1 MKTHDIQ
8 RGFNLGEHTKGAK
21 FCPSETI
28 KLMQREGS
36 KVFGFCAVSIY
47 TLCFPDLMRILP
59 LPSSVARG
67 LAGLLL
73 SAFAVWGGAAERPNI
88 VLVMSDDQ
96 GWGQTGY
103 NHHPLLKTP
112 NLDAMAAAG
121 IRFDRFYAGASNCS
135 PTRATLLTGRSND
148 RTGVQT
154 HGYPLRRQEK
164 TIAQA
169 LKGAGYATGHFG
181 KWHLNGLRG
190 AGAPIFGDDPLHPG
204 VFGFET
210 WVSVTN
216 FFDLH
221 PIMSRNGNFE
231 EFEGDSSEVSVA
243 EALKWMAQKK
253 DGPFF
258 SVIWFGTPHSPF
270 MSFPEDEAGLEH
282 LPDDER
288 RQAAELVAMDRAMG
302 TLRQGLRDLGVAD
315 NTILWFNGDNGG
327 LALAGKNGVGGLR
340 GFKNQ
345 VYEGGIRV
353 PGLVEWPAGIAAG
366 QVTDT
371 PAVTMDIFPTIGEI
385 VGLDESAY
393 LEPLDGHSL
402 VSVFKGYDGPRN
414 RPIPFKRL
422 EGAAIIDDEWK
433 LVMPDLGNG
442 VFELYNLK
450 NDPTETKELTEALP
464 DQATRMRGLW
474 DAFNQSREA
483 SVVAGDYPEGEVL
496 PDPPGREDGVFW
508 IELPEYQAYFEAWED
523 RPEYQSWVER
533 GRKQM
538 EE

>member
-1 MKTHDIQ
+1 MA
-8 RGFNLGEHTKGAK
+8 RLF
-21 FCPSETI
+21 S
-28 KLMQREGS
+28 GS
-36 KVFGFCAVSIY
+36 LLLISTA
-47 TLCFPDLMRILP
+47 
-59 LPSSVARG
+59 
-67 LAGLLL
+67 LAG
-73 SAFAVWGGAAERPNI
+73 FADRPNV

-121 IRFDRFYAGASNCS
+121 IRFNRFYAGASNCS

-169 LKGAGYATGHFG
+169 LQAAGYATGHFG

-204 VFGFET
+204 VFGFDT

-221 PIMSRNGNFE
+221 PVMSRNGNFE
-231 EFEGDSSEVSVA
+231 EFRGDSSEVSVA
-243 EALKWMAQKK
+243 EALKFMEANKE
-253 DGPFF
+253 GPFF

-270 MSFPEDEAGLEH
+270 MSFPEDEAGFEH
-282 LPDDER
+282 LPEDER
-288 RQAAELVAMDRAMG
+288 RQAAELLAMDRAMG
-302 TLRQGLRDLGVAD
+302 TLRSGLRDMDVAD

-327 LALAGKNGVGGLR
+327 LSLAGSMGVGGLR

-353 PGLVEWPAGIAAG
+353 PGLVEWPDGIEAG
-366 QVTDT
+366 QDSDH

-385 VGLDESAY
+385 VGLPELVY
-393 LEPLDGHSL
+393 VQPLDGKSL
-402 VSVFKGYDGPRN
+402 VSVFNGYEGTRN
-414 RPIPFKRL
+414 RPIPFKRM
-422 EGAAIIDDEWK
+422 EGAAIIDDDWK
-433 LVMPDLGNG
+433 LVAPDVESGE
-442 VFELYNLK
+442 FELYNLAK
-450 NDPTETKELTEALP
+450 DPTETKELTAEQP
-464 DQATRMRGLW
+464 TQAARMRALW
-474 DAFNQSREA
+474 DDFNRSREA
-483 SVVAGDYPEGEVL
+483 SVTVGDYLEGRVL
-496 PDPPGREDGVFW
+496 PDPADRVDGVFW
-508 IELPEYQAYFEAWED
+508 IELPQYQAYFEQWED
-523 RPEYQSWVER
+523 RPEYKTWVER
-533 GRKQM
+533 GRAQM
-538 EE
+538 E

>member
-1 MKTHDIQ
+1 M
-8 RGFNLGEHTKGAK
+8 
-21 FCPSETI
+21 
-28 KLMQREGS
+28 
-36 KVFGFCAVSIY
+36 
-47 TLCFPDLMRILP
+47 LP
-59 LPSSVARG
+59 LPLSVARG
-67 LAGLLL
+67 LAGALLL
-73 SAFAVWGGAAERPNI
+73 VCAVLGRADERPNI

-112 NLDAMAAAG
+112 HLDAMAAAG
-121 IRFDRFYAGASNCS
+121 IRFNRFYAGASNCS

-169 LKGAGYATGHFG
+169 LKGVGYATGHFG

-190 AGAPIFGDDPLHPG
+190 PGAPIFADDPLHPG
-204 VFGFET
+204 VFGFDT

-221 PIMSRNGNFE
+221 PIMSRNGSFE
-231 EFEGDSSEVSVA
+231 EFAGDSSEVAVA
-243 EALKWMAQKK
+243 EALKWMRDEK
-253 DGPFF
+253 DRPFF

-270 MSFPEDEAGLEH
+270 RSFPADEAGFEH

-302 TLRQGLRDLGVAD
+302 TLRAGLREMGEAD

-327 LALAGKNGVGGLR
+327 LALAGSQGVGGLR

-366 QVTDT
+366 QVTDY
-371 PAVTMDIFPTIGEI
+371 PAVTMDIFPTIGEV
-385 VGLDESAY
+385 VGLDESVY
-393 LEPLDGHSL
+393 VQPLDGHSL
-402 VSVFKGYDGPRN
+402 VSVFNGYDGSRD
-414 RPIPFKRL
+414 RPIPFKRM
-422 EGAAIIDDEWK
+422 EGAAIIDGDWK
-433 LVMPDLGNG
+433 LVMPDLETG
-442 VFELYNLK
+442 VFELYNLAI
-450 NDPTETKELTEALP
+450 DPTETKELTEKYPA
-464 DQATRMRGLW
+464 QAKRMRGLW
-474 DAFNQSREA
+474 DAFNRSREA
-483 SVVAGDYPEGEVL
+483 SVAVGDYPEGRVL
-496 PDPPGREDGVFW
+496 PDPAGREDGVFW
-508 IELPEYQAYFEAWED
+508 IELPEYQAYFKTWED
-523 RPEYQSWVER
+523 RPEYKTWVER

-538 EE
+538 EKK

>member
-1 MKTHDIQ
+1 
-8 RGFNLGEHTKGAK
+8 
-21 FCPSETI
+21 
-28 KLMQREGS
+28 
-36 KVFGFCAVSIY
+36 
-47 TLCFPDLMRILP
+47 MRMLP
-59 LPSSVARG
+59 LPLSVARG
-67 LAGLLL
+67 LTGLLL
-73 SAFAVWGGAAERPNI
+73 LAFAVFGRAADRPNV

-112 NLDAMAAAG
+112 HLDAMAAAG

-190 AGAPIFGDDPLHPG
+190 PGAPIFAEDPLHPG
-204 VFGFET
+204 VFGFDT

-221 PIMSRNGNFE
+221 PIMSRNGEFE
-231 EFEGDSSEVSVA
+231 EFEGDSSEVAVS
-243 EALKWMAQKK
+243 EALKFMAEEK

-270 MSFPEDEAGLEH
+270 RSFPEDEAGFEH

-288 RQAAELVAMDRAMG
+288 HQMAELVAMDRAMG
-302 TLRQGLRDLGVAD
+302 TLRTGLRKLGVAD

-327 LALAGKNGVGGLR
+327 LALAGSLGVGGLR

-353 PGLVEWPAGIAAG
+353 PGLVEWPNGIEAG
-366 QVTDT
+366 QVSNT

-385 VGLDESAY
+385 VGLNESVY
-393 LEPLDGHSL
+393 VQPLDGKSL
-402 VSVFKGYDGPRN
+402 VSVFEGDREPRD

-422 EGAAIIDDEWK
+422 EGAAIIDDDWK
-433 LVMPDLGNG
+433 LVAPDVESGQ
-442 VFELYNLK
+442 FELYNLAK
-450 NDPTETKELTEALP
+450 DPTETKELTEEFP
-464 DQATRMRGLW
+464 GQAARMRTLW
-474 DAFNQSREA
+474 DEFNRSRQA
-483 SVVAGDYPEGEVL
+483 SVEVGDYSEGHVL
-496 PDPPGREDGVFW
+496 PDPVGREDGVFW
-508 IELPEYQAYFEAWED
+508 IELPEYKEYFEAWKD
-523 RPEYQSWVER
+523 RPEYEKWVER
-533 GRKQM
+533 ARKSM
-538 EE
+538 E